1 VLYNN
6 ACLLCYSAGGRFG
19 GRGSGGRGNDTL
31 VNRCIKIRSG
41 PYKGYRGRVKELT
54 GVLVRVELES
64 LMKIVTGKSVAS
76 VLFFKMKVYLF
87 LLCLVLIIYLLCEY
101 IVKREDIGDTAAV
114 ATPFR

>member
-1 VLYNN
+1 MLYNN

-54 GVLVRVELES
+54 GVLVRIELES

-76 VLFFKMKVYLF
+76 VLFFLK
-87 LLCLVLIIYLLCEY
+87 
-101 IVKREDIGDTAAV
+101 
-114 ATPFR
+114 